1 MIWVQK
7 DEIARGGDTGGRG
20 QIITGFFE
28 FLLFV
33 RIQQLT
39 SVLEDL
45 FHQVLVVG
53 QSMLEMLG
61 AATFLPKLE

>member
-1 MIWVQK
+1 MAEGKV
-7 DEIARGGDTGGRG
+7 
-20 QIITGFFE
+20 ITGFFE
-28 FLLFV
+28 FFLFV
-33 RIQQLT
+33 HIQRLT

-45 FHQVLVVG
+45 HQVLVVG